1 MKVQELWTDENTR
14 IMERY
19 DLAMERI
26 GQIEKEPE
34 QTPEPFRSYF
44 VKTARFVGQI
54 EALAR
59 RQIREELEECSLEEL
74 KRLNHALYED
84 ILPENYEKSYGNPTY
99 AAAELGPGL
108 GPLLAAFYAQLR
120 GCIVFAYECRLT
132 DITILCETFI
142 EIYNRFEEGI
152 PDAGTVRDILYWFF
166 SDYTDV
172 VLPYRIREQ
181 LDPSLSFAKDIIM
194 ESDLSDL
201 RYLYRYGEYVSDT
214 ELEVAAF
221 MNSLPEET
229 IERMAST
236 YTEGYRKGF
245 EVMGIDL
252 SKKKTVGIR
261 YELGFERM
269 IRASVRQFEQMG
281 LKAVVYRA
289 AVWSVTQTPNRKVG
303 YHGAS
308 PNRQYDYDH
317 RYDQAVYL
325 DKAFK
330 ERKLA
335 VLRTAYEEWKK
346 EAGDFAGPAVVE
358 TFGEEPFVPVNK
370 PEALALTKKQ
380 EELSIAYSN
389 ESMPVINRYIPGD
402 ETSFTII
409 AFPVPAVG
417 ERFEEIFAETIRIN
431 TLDYEVYKE
440 MQQRIIR
447 VLDQAEYV
455 QVTGRRIGAGT
466 ASDGGSPREAGKM
479 PDGGKRQEAG
489 EMPDGGKG
497 QEAGKM
503 PDGGK
508 GQEAGTSPDTER
520 VQKTGNMR
528 RTGQEN
534 STDLR
539 IFLHPLKDMEKE
551 TNFENCVADVNIP
564 VGEVFTS
571 PRLSGTEG
579 LLHVGKV
586 YLGNIQ
592 FKNLRLWF
600 KDGMVTEYSC
610 DNFED
615 QEEGKKLIRQEILK
629 NHDTLPMGEFAIG
642 TNTAAY
648 AMAERFGIGEKLP
661 ILIAEKMGPHFAVGD
676 TCYSWS
682 EDSPVYNPD
691 GREIIARDNEVSIL
705 RKEDVSKAYFGCHL
719 DITIPY
725 SELGDIVAVRPDGTR
740 EYVIRDGRFAVEG
753 TEKLNEALEEER

>member
-1 MKVQELWTDENTR
+1 MEFMKIQELWADENTR
-14 IMERY
+14 ITERY

-26 GQIEKEPE
+26 RQIAEEKAR
-34 QTPEPFRSYF
+34 QAAEPFRAYF
-44 VKTARFVGQI
+44 YKMALFVGQI
-54 EALAR
+54 EDLAR
-59 RQIREELEECSLEEL
+59 RQLREELEDCSLEEL
-74 KRLNHALYED
+74 KLLNRSLYQD
-84 ILPENYEKSYGNPTY
+84 ILPENYEKSYANPAY
-99 AAAELGPGL
+99 AAAELGKEQGS
-108 GPLLAAFYAQLR
+108 LLAAFYAQLR

-132 DITILCETFI
+132 DITILCETLI
-142 EIYNRFEEGI
+142 EIYNRFEGEV
-152 PDAGTVRDILYWFF
+152 PPAEAVRDILYWFY

-181 LDPSLSFAKDIIM
+181 LDTCLTFAKDIIM
-194 ESDLSDL
+194 EEDLSDL
-201 RYLYRYGEYVSDT
+201 RYLYRYGEYISDT
-214 ELEVAAF
+214 ELEVASF
-221 MNSLPEET
+221 LSKLSEET
-229 IERMAST
+229 VVRMASA
-236 YTEGYRKGF
+236 YTEGYKKGF
-245 EVMGIDL
+245 QVMGIDL
-252 SKKKTVGIR
+252 SRKKTVGIR

-269 IRASVRQFEQMG
+269 IRAAVRQFREMG
-281 LKAVVYRA
+281 LEPVVYRA
-289 AVWSVTQTPNRKVG
+289 AVWSVTRTPNRNVG
-303 YHGAS
+303 YHGTS

-335 VLRTAYEEWKK
+335 VLRTAYETWKR
-346 EAGDFAGPAVVE
+346 AAADFAGPAVVE
-358 TFGEEPFVPVNK
+358 TFGQEPFVPVNK
-370 PEALALTKKQ
+370 PEALSLSRKQ

-389 ESMPVINRYIPGD
+389 ESMPIVNQYIPKD

-409 AFPVPAVG
+409 AFPIPEVG

-431 TLDYEVYKE
+431 TLDYEVYKKI
-440 MQQRIIR
+440 QQRMIQ
-447 VLDQAEYV
+447 VLDEAQYV
-455 QVTGRRIGAGT
+455 KVTGRHDMQR
-466 ASDGGSPREAGKM
+466 KN
-479 PDGGKRQEAG
+479 
-489 EMPDGGKG
+489 
-497 QEAGKM
+497 
-503 PDGGK
+503 
-508 GQEAGTSPDTER
+508 DTEL
-520 VQKTGNMR
+520 Q
-528 RTGQEN
+528 
-534 STDLR
+534 
-539 IFLHPLKDMEKE
+539 IALHPLKDKKKE

-592 FKNLRLWF
+592 FKNLRLRF
-600 KDGMVTEYSC
+600 QNGMVTEYSC
-610 DNFED
+610 DNYEN

-642 TNTAAY
+642 TNTTAY
-648 AMAERFGIGEKLP
+648 AMAERYGIGEKLP

-691 GREIIARDNEVSIL
+691 GREVIARDNEVSIL

-725 SELGDIVAVRPDGTR
+725 SELGDIVAVRPDGT
-740 EYVIRDGRFAVEG
+740 EAYVIRDGRFAAEG
-753 TEKLNEALEEER
+753 TERLNEALEDMER

>member
-1 MKVQELWTDENTR
+1 MKIQELWADENTR
-14 IMERY
+14 ITERY

-26 GQIEKEPE
+26 RQIAEEKAR
-34 QTPEPFRSYF
+34 QAAEPFRAYF
-44 VKTARFVGQI
+44 YKMALFVGQI
-54 EALAR
+54 EDLAR
-59 RQIREELEECSLEEL
+59 RQLREELEDCSLEEL
-74 KRLNHALYED
+74 KLLNRSLYQD
-84 ILPENYEKSYGNPTY
+84 ILPENYEKSYANPAY
-99 AAAELGPGL
+99 AAAELGKEQGS
-108 GPLLAAFYAQLR
+108 LLAAFYAQLR

-132 DITILCETFI
+132 DITILCETLI
-142 EIYNRFEEGI
+142 EIYNRFEGEV
-152 PDAGTVRDILYWFF
+152 PPAEAVRDILYWFY

-181 LDPSLSFAKDIIM
+181 LDTCLTFAKDIIM
-194 ESDLSDL
+194 EEDLSDL
-201 RYLYRYGEYVSDT
+201 RYLYRYGEYISDT
-214 ELEVAAF
+214 ELEVASF
-221 MNSLPEET
+221 LSKLSEET
-229 IERMAST
+229 VVRMASA
-236 YTEGYRKGF
+236 YTEGYKKGF
-245 EVMGIDL
+245 QVMGIDL
-252 SKKKTVGIR
+252 SRKKTVGIR

-269 IRASVRQFEQMG
+269 IRAAVRQFREVG
-281 LKAVVYRA
+281 LEPVVYRA
-289 AVWSVTQTPNRKVG
+289 AVWSVTRTPNRNVG
-303 YHGAS
+303 YHGTS

-335 VLRTAYEEWKK
+335 VLRTAYETWKR
-346 EAGDFAGPAVVE
+346 AAADFAGPAVVE
-358 TFGEEPFVPVNK
+358 TFGQEPFVPVNK
-370 PEALALTKKQ
+370 PEALSLSRKQ

-389 ESMPVINRYIPGD
+389 ESMPIVNQYIPKD

-409 AFPVPAVG
+409 AFPIPEVG

-431 TLDYEVYKE
+431 TLDYEVYKKI
-440 MQQRIIR
+440 QQRMIQ
-447 VLDQAEYV
+447 VLDEAQYV
-455 QVTGRRIGAGT
+455 KVTGRHDMQR
-466 ASDGGSPREAGKM
+466 KN
-479 PDGGKRQEAG
+479 
-489 EMPDGGKG
+489 
-497 QEAGKM
+497 
-503 PDGGK
+503 
-508 GQEAGTSPDTER
+508 DTEL
-520 VQKTGNMR
+520 Q
-528 RTGQEN
+528 
-534 STDLR
+534 
-539 IFLHPLKDMEKE
+539 IALHPLKDKKKE

-592 FKNLRLWF
+592 FKNLRLRF
-600 KDGMVTEYSC
+600 QNGMVTEYSC
-610 DNFED
+610 DNYEN

-642 TNTAAY
+642 TNTTAY
-648 AMAERFGIGEKLP
+648 AMAERYGIGEKLP

-691 GREIIARDNEVSIL
+691 GREVIARDNEVSIL

-725 SELGDIVAVRPDGTR
+725 SELGDIVAVRPDGT
-740 EYVIRDGRFAVEG
+740 EAYVIRDGRFAAEG
-753 TEKLNEALEEER
+753 TERLNEALEDMER